1 MIMNVQIKPSN
12 IKLTFKLCCFILLIL
27 ICIACNSSQNP
38 KLKDVYK
45 NAFYIGVALNH
56 DQIFGND
63 SNSVAIVEEQFNSI
77 TPENILKWE
86 SVHPGPEKY
95 DFEPADRYV
104 ALGEKN
110 HMFIVGHTL
119 VWHHQT
125 PEWVFK
131 DESGS
136 LTDRETLLQRMRE
149 HILTVVSRYKG
160 RIHGWDVVNEAITD
174 DGQFRKNKWLEIIG
188 EDYVLKAFEYAH
200 EADPNAE
207 LYYNDY
213 NMWKQG
219 QRRGVVRLIRNLQ
232 SKGIRVD
239 GVGIQG
245 HWGMDYPPID
255 ELEASILA
263 FSELG
268 VKVMIT
274 ELDITVLPA
283 AWDYEGAD
291 ISLNFEMQKELNPY
305 PDALPDTVQNKLA
318 NRYAELFLLFHKH
331 SDKISR
337 VTFWGVH
344 DGQSFR
350 NYWPVEGRTD
360 YPLLFDRQY
369 QPKPAFDAVV
379 RTVRNKEYKT

>member
-1 MIMNVQIKPSN
+1 MNVQIKSSH
-12 IKLTFKLCCFILLIL
+12 IKLAFRLCCFILIL

-38 KLKDVYK
+38 KLKDVYR

-56 DQIFGND
+56 DQIFGKD
-63 SNSVAIVEEQFNSI
+63 SCTIAIVEEQFNSI

-86 SVHPGPEKY
+86 SVHPEPEMY

-131 DESGS
+131 DESGN

-305 PDALPDTVQNKLA
+305 PDALPDTVQNELA

-337 VTFWGVH
+337 VTFWGIH